1 MKTGNNPMMPSTI
14 HGLRPMQCVS
24 AMQKAIRRSDA
35 AQAMA
40 LASELLHTSKA
51 FHTMTCNRLEIIVHE
66 DIDTLARPELVAF
79 VHAACEQSRD
89 RYKQDAPG
97 EARLIIGNVIRVLS
111 AAPKSR
117 AGCHF
122 AAAIGLANAI
132 EGKIPT
138 IPDYA
143 IDVHTREGKRKGR
156 GLKHFREEGALLI
169 PAPTE
174 PDAYEAEAYRL
185 WAFKYGEAA
194 AGDDDAQQDLLP

>member
-1 MKTGNNPMMPSTI
+1 MMPATI
-14 HGLRPMQCVS
+14 HGMRPMQCVS

-35 AQAMA
+35 EGAMLFA
-40 LASELLHTSKA
+40 AELLHTSKA
-51 FHTMTCNRLEIIVHE
+51 FHTMVCNRLEVIVHE
-66 DIDTLARPELVAF
+66 DIDTLKRPELVAF
-79 VHAACEQSRD
+79 THAAAQQSRD

-132 EGKIPT
+132 EKRLPIV
-138 IPDYA
+138 PDYA
-143 IDVHTREGKRKGR
+143 IDVHTREGKRMGR
-156 GLKHFREEGALLI
+156 GLQHFREEGAKLI
-169 PAPTE
+169 PAPT
-174 PDAYEAEAYRL
+174 DADPYEVEAYRL

-194 AGDDDAQQDLLP
+194 AGDEDTQQELIP